1 MMNRVLVLACMA
13 GSLVACA
20 SGPPKPGAPRAVAS
34 AATPTAAAAPSAGTP
49 APGTPTAAPSPS
61 ADIRPPPAGA
71 ATVVFY
77 RPWKFVGGG
86 VGFIVREGTAE
97 LGKLRAGKYFV
108 LQVAPGKHTY
118 TVHSEATDNLTI
130 DADAGETYYIEGEI
144 GVGVLVGHP
153 HIKPAEKAAFDEISN
168 KLTQVPPIAK

>member
-1 MMNRVLVLACMA
+1 MMNRFLVLAVMA

-20 SGPPKPGAPRAVAS
+20 SGPPKPATTP
-34 AATPTAAAAPSAGTP
+34 AATPAPAG
-49 APGTPTAAPSPS
+49 APTAASSPS
-61 ADIRPPPAGA
+61 AAIPAPPAGA
-71 ATVVFY
+71 ATVVFF

-86 VGFIVREGTAE
+86 MGFIVREGTAE

-153 HIKPAEKAAFDEISN
+153 HIKPSEKSAFDEIRN
-168 KLTQVPPIAK
+168 KLTEVPPIAK

>member
-1 MMNRVLVLACMA
+1 MINRVLVLAFMA
-13 GSLVACA
+13 GSLAACA
-20 SGPPKPGAPRAVAS
+20 SGPPKP
-34 AATPTAAAAPSAGTP
+34 AATPAVAAAPASAPAAASTP
-49 APGTPTAAPSPS
+49 A
-61 ADIRPPPAGA
+61 ADIPPPPAGA
-71 ATVVFY
+71 ATVVFF

-108 LQVAPGKHTY
+108 LHVAPGKHTY

-153 HIKPAEKAAFDEISN
+153 HIKPSEKPAFDEVRN
-168 KLTQVPPIAK
+168 KLTEVPPMAK

>member
-1 MMNRVLVLACMA
+1 MNRVLVLAFMA

-20 SGPPKPGAPRAVAS
+20 SGPPKSASTPS
-34 AATPTAAAAPSAGTP
+34 AATPATAPAAGTP
-49 APGTPTAAPSPS
+49 AAGTPADASSPS
-61 ADIRPPPAGA
+61 ADIPPPPPGA
-71 ATVVFY
+71 ATIVFF

-153 HIKPAEKAAFDEISN
+153 HIKPSEKAAFDEIRN
-168 KLTQVPPIAK
+168 KLAEVAPIAK

>member
-1 MMNRVLVLACMA
+1 MLISLKQGVRMMNRVMVLAFMA
-13 GSLVACA
+13 VAVAACA
-20 SGPPKPGAPRAVAS
+20 SGPPKP
-34 AATPTAAAAPSAGTP
+34 AATPAAAPVV
-49 APGTPTAAPSPS
+49 AAPLAASPS
-61 ADIRPPPAGA
+61 PAAAIPPPAAGA
-71 ATVVFY
+71 ATVIFY

-86 VGFIVREGTAE
+86 VGFIVREGTTE

-118 TVHSEATDNLTI
+118 LVHSEATDSLTL

-153 HIKPAEKAAFDEISN
+153 HIKPAEKSAFEQIRG
-168 KLTQVPPIAK
+168 KMTEVPPIAK

>member
-1 MMNRVLVLACMA
+1 MNRAMVLAFMA

-20 SGPPKPGAPRAVAS
+20 SGPPKPT
-34 AATPTAAAAPSAGTP
+34 ATPVVAAPAAAPP
-49 APGTPTAAPSPS
+49 AASSSPS
-61 ADIRPPPAGA
+61 ADIPPPPAGA

-77 RPWKFVGGG
+77 RPSKFVGGA

-97 LGKLRAGKYFV
+97 LGKLRSGKYFV

-118 TVHSEATDNLTI
+118 EVHSEAADRLTI

-144 GVGVLVGHP
+144 GVRSVIHTSSLRRSRPSRRSG
-153 HIKPAEKAAFDEISN
+153 AN
-168 KLTQVPPIAK
+168 

>member
-1 MMNRVLVLACMA
+1 MMKRVLVLAFLA
-13 GSLVACA
+13 GSLVACG
-20 SGPPKPGAPRAVAS
+20 SGPSKPDAPRATTSPATP
-34 AATPTAAAAPSAGTP
+34 AATASPAAAPAAGSP
-49 APGTPTAAPSPS
+49 AVASSPS
-61 ADIRPPPAGA
+61 ADIPPPPAGA
-71 ATVVFY
+71 ATIVFF

-144 GVGVLVGHP
+144 GIGVLVGHP
-153 HIKPAEKAAFDEISN
+153 HIKPSEKSSFDEIRN
-168 KLTQVPPIAK
+168 KLTEVTPIAK

>member
-1 MMNRVLVLACMA
+1 MMNRVLVLALMA

-20 SGPPKPGAPRAVAS
+20 SGPPKP
-34 AATPTAAAAPSAGTP
+34 AATPAAAPPAAAPAAGTP
-49 APGTPTAAPSPS
+49 AAATPAAASSPS
-61 ADIRPPPAGA
+61 ADIPPPPAGA
-71 ATVVFY
+71 ATVVFF

-86 VGFIVREGTAE
+86 IGFIVREGTAE

-130 DADAGETYYIEGEI
+130 DADAGETYFIEGEI

-153 HIKPAEKAAFDEISN
+153 HIKPSEKAAFDEIRN
-168 KLTQVPPIAK
+168 KLTEVAPIAK

>member
-1 MMNRVLVLACMA
+1 MMNRVLVLSLMA

-20 SGPPKPGAPRAVAS
+20 SGPPNPDAPRVATPAVA
-34 AATPTAAAAPSAGTP
+34 APAAGTP
-49 APGTPTAAPSPS
+49 AAGGPAAASNPS
-61 ADIRPPPAGA
+61 ADIPPPLAGA
-71 ATVVFY
+71 STVVFF

-153 HIKPAEKAAFDEISN
+153 HIKPSEKAAFDEIRN
-168 KLTQVPPIAK
+168 KLTEVAPIAR

>member
-1 MMNRVLVLACMA
+1 MMNRAMVLAFMA

-20 SGPPKPGAPRAVAS
+20 SGPPKPT
-34 AATPTAAAAPSAGTP
+34 ATPVVAAPP
-49 APGTPTAAPSPS
+49 AALPAASSSPS
-61 ADIRPPPAGA
+61 ADIAPPPAGA

-77 RPWKFVGGG
+77 RPSKFVGGG

-97 LGKLRAGKYFV
+97 LGKLRSGKYFV

-118 TVHSEATDNLTI
+118 EVHSEAADRLTI

-144 GVGVLVGHP
+144 GVGILVGHP
-153 HIKPAEKAAFDEISN
+153 HIKPSEKSAFEEIRG
-168 KLTQVPPIAK
+168 KLTEVPPIAK

>member
-1 MMNRVLVLACMA
+1 MVLAFMA

-20 SGPPKPGAPRAVAS
+20 SGPPKSTATPVVAAPPPAPRAAPPAAS
-34 AATPTAAAAPSAGTP
+34 S
-49 APGTPTAAPSPS
+49 SPS
-61 ADIRPPPAGA
+61 ADIPPPPAGA

-77 RPWKFVGGG
+77 RPSKFVGGA

-97 LGKLRAGKYFV
+97 LGKLRSGKYFV

-118 TVHSEATDNLTI
+118 EVHSEATDRLTI

-144 GVGVLVGHP
+144 GVGILVGHP
-153 HIKPAEKAAFDEISN
+153 HIKPSQKSAFEEVRA
-168 KLTQVPPIAK
+168 KLTEVPPMAK

>member
-1 MMNRVLVLACMA
+1 MMNRVLVLAFMA

-20 SGPPKPGAPRAVAS
+20 SGPTKPD
-34 AATPTAAAAPSAGTP
+34 ATPAAAPP
-49 APGTPTAAPSPS
+49 AAAPAAGAPAAASSSS
-61 ADIRPPPAGA
+61 ADIPPPPAGA
-71 ATVVFY
+71 ATIVFF

-153 HIKPAEKAAFDEISN
+153 HIKPSEKAAFDEVRN
-168 KLTQVPPIAK
+168 KLTEVPPIAK